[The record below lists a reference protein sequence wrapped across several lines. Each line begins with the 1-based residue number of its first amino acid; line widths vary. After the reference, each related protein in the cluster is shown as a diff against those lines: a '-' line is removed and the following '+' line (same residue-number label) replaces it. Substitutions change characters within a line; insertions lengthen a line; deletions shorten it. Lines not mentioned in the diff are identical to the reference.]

1 MEQKLYVHSKEW
13 VEPRV
18 VETRPDSTVKE
29 IGDIVVAQG
38 GIGGPVEGEI
48 LVFIEEQDEPLG
60 HHQTL
65 AECEV
70 RHKHHLHIHHCKKVK
85 VGVFYNAERHEHFA
99 PSAKVKKVLKW
110 AIHAFKLTP
119 AEAMDKVLVLKSHP
133 DTELNPDAHIGSY
146 AERHH
151 CVVELCLVA
160 PVEVN
165 G

>member
-1 MEQKLYVHSKEW
+1 MKQSLYIHTQEW
-13 VEPRV
+13 VEPKF
-18 VETRPDSTVKE
+18 VETRPDSTIKE
-29 IGDIVVAQG
+29 IVDIVVAQG

-70 RHKHHLHIHHCKKVK
+70 RHKHHLHVHRCKKVK
-85 VGVFYNAERHEHFA
+85 VGVFYNAERHGLFA
-99 PSAKVKKVLKW
+99 PSAKIKKVLKW
-110 AIHAFKLTP
+110 AIHAFKLTQ
-119 AEAMDKVLVLKSHP
+119 AEAADKVLVLKNHP

-146 AERHH
+146 AERHQ
-151 CVVELCLVA
+151 CAVELCLVA